1 MFDLLANQ
9 LLKIWGFRVVG
20 DPANEIAKKIYVVI
34 PHTSNWDFPL
44 GILLRTAKHI
54 DVQFIA
60 KDSLFRP
67 PFGFIFRWLGGHPVD
82 RSKRGRFVEK
92 VVDLYQQ
99 HDRFAISIAP
109 EGTRKKVTKLKT
121 GFYHI
126 AKLANIPMV
135 LTKFDYGTM
144 SIHFSRPMFAT
155 DDQEQDMKQIDHFF
169 AGSTGKVPG
178 DGYDPPM

>member
-1 MFDLLANQ
+1 MFSLLANQ
-9 LLKIWGFRVVG
+9 LLKIWGFKVVG

-44 GILLRTAKHI
+44 GILLRAARHI
-54 DVQFIA
+54 DVQYIG

-82 RSKRGRFVEK
+82 RSKRGRFVDK
-92 VVDLYQQ
+92 VVDIYRR

-135 LTKFDYGTM
+135 LTKFDYGTK
-144 SIHFSRPMFAT
+144 SIVFSPPMFST
-155 DDQEQDMKQIDHFF
+155 DDQEQDMEQIDLFF
-169 AGSTGKVPG
+169 AGAIGKVPG
-178 DGYDPPM
+178 NSYVPQR